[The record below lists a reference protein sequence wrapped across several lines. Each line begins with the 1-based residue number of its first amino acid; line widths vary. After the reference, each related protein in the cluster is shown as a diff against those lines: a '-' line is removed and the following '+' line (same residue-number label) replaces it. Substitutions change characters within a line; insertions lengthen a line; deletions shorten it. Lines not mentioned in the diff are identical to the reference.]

1 MTFLDYIESTG
12 SQYINTGIIPSAF
25 HGIEVRCRTTEV
37 TTNWDTIFG
46 IRSGNYGRFTLRYA
60 NTVNGA
66 LQIQRSQSPSSY
78 FNSYTS
84 TILKNADGLNWH
96 TFKQAGEVFSIDG
109 ETKYTFSVGSIG
121 AFSFPLFLF
130 ALNDAGTPTDFA
142 YLQISRCRIWD
153 GAGNL
158 VRDLLPVLD
167 DDNTACM
174 YDVVSQSLF
183 YSDEDDF
190 IAGTTATQYVVRF
203 MVDGSC
209 AETEVIARGTA
220 TALTE
225 NEITKPDQDFIG
237 WDTDVSAD
245 TVVYT
250 DNQSVTDI
258 AQNGETITLYA
269 VWRKA
274 WAWLLGDKNGK
285 YYTVTRNGEEQIRT
299 QLAGISSLTAAVFY
313 THGFQFIPDSSV
325 LIDLPSPRL
334 YKWNVSERPQ
344 LSAKV
349 AAVPLVPQLVVF
361 DTMTLS
367 SAVKYINI
375 SADDN
380 SLWNVSFDGGNTWWK
395 HTGSAW
401 AQCSTTGD
409 GCIKRRLEILPASA
423 WAQKVNNSIKFRVWL
438 VADSWVKRIRV
449 DY

>member
-1 MTFLDYIESTG
+1 
-12 SQYINTGIIPSAF
+12 
-25 HGIEVRCRTTEV
+25 
-37 TTNWDTIFG
+37 
-46 IRSGNYGRFTLRYA
+46 
-60 NTVNGA
+60 
-66 LQIQRSQSPSSY
+66 
-78 FNSYTS
+78 
-84 TILKNADGLNWH
+84 
-96 TFKQAGEVFSIDG
+96 
-109 ETKYTFSVGSIG
+109 
-121 AFSFPLFLF
+121 
-130 ALNDAGTPTDFA
+130 
-142 YLQISRCRIWD
+142 
-153 GAGNL
+153 
-158 VRDLLPVLD
+158 
-167 DDNTACM
+167 M

-183 YSDEDDF
+183 YSDGDDF